1 MYPFA
6 PASLWEYV
14 TLPHVDERRITEQFG
29 DPRRQFIFQVTVVDR
44 LVGGIAAQRTY
55 ADLLAEAGTWQ
66 DVLNKCVTWTGVLT
80 GIPGTR
86 AWSPGRAI
94 S

>member
-1 MYPFA
+1 VYPFA

-44 LVGGIAAQRTY
+44 PAGGVAAQWTW
-55 ADLLAEAGTWQ
+55 ADLLGEAGTRQ
-66 DVLNKCVTWTGVLT
+66 DVLNKCVTWTGALT
-80 GIPGTR
+80 GIAGT
-86 AWSPGRAI
+86 
-94 S
+94 